1 MYSKICFPFTYFVF
15 TANTTNA
22 TIEIWVQGIR
32 INYAWF
38 YHDGTPMEFTCLVS
52 ESNHTSETRMRSMS
66 EKNFGCFD
74 ITPWGPKMFVCEI
87 YRVFNGFQTFH
98 LGKELMLSAFKKYYY
113 GLCLKKELT
122 NLQLIATW
130 LIVTWVKSGDL
141 LLSVFVRGRRA
152 SCFVH

>member
-1 MYSKICFPFTYFVF
+1 MEKTMKYLSNNYFKDVLSNNMKYMFSKICFPFTYFVI

-66 EKNFGCFD
+66 EMNFGCFD

-87 YRVFNGFQTFH
+87 YRVFNGF
-98 LGKELMLSAFKKYYY
+98 
-113 GLCLKKELT
+113 
-122 NLQLIATW
+122 
-130 LIVTWVKSGDL
+130 
-141 LLSVFVRGRRA
+141 
-152 SCFVH
+152 

>member
-66 EKNFGCFD
+66 EMNFGCFD

-98 LGKELMLSAFKKYYY
+98 LGNKTHAKCFYKVLLR
-113 GLCLKKELT
+113 LVLKKGTDESLAYCHLAYC
-122 NLQLIATW
+122 NLGKI
-130 LIVTWVKSGDL
+130 
-141 LLSVFVRGRRA
+141 R
-152 SCFVH
+152 

>member
-1 MYSKICFPFTYFVF
+1 MFSKICFPFTYFVI
-15 TANTTNA
+15 TANTTNS

-87 YRVFNGFQTFH
+87 YRVFNGF
-98 LGKELMLSAFKKYYY
+98 
-113 GLCLKKELT
+113 
-122 NLQLIATW
+122 
-130 LIVTWVKSGDL
+130 
-141 LLSVFVRGRRA
+141 
-152 SCFVH
+152 